1 MSKVNTSGKQIR
13 WVNCVFLLG
22 TLLLALTVVPAFI
35 WMKGLDWFQV
45 GLFLGL
51 FICTGLSIT
60 LGYHRLFSHR
70 AFQASWPVRFL
81 TLVFGAGAFENSAY
95 SWAAH
100 HRRHHKHVD
109 HDEDPYDATKGL
121 FHSHIGWILFKTQDD
136 TPLDIV
142 KDLQKDKLVMWQHNH
157 YLAISIFAGFLLPAI
172 LGGIWNGWEGAIGG
186 FLVGG
191 LARVVSVQHFTFFI
205 NSLCHYIGQQ
215 PYSTKCTARDS
226 AIMALFTF
234 GEGYHNFHHTFQH
247 DYRNG
252 LKPWQFDPTKW
263 TIWMLSKVGM
273 AKSLRRV
280 PQERILLAEITEQ
293 HRLLAEKISLKSAKL
308 SEPIQTRL
316 QAAQARLQEAFS
328 QWEKMEAEYGKAL
341 EKKLAASREKLA
353 ELRWAKLAFQKAIQD
368 WRESYRLALDY
379 FATQSTAA

>member
-95 SWAAH
+95 SWAAD